1 MKICLVFLL
10 TFSPILLFSQ
20 RHKDCRSSMDFVI
33 SPDYFAPPQEEA
45 DAAFTPLFAYR
56 VGLNVSIYSSAVPY
70 FVFRSGMRYVRYG
83 YEVKPLFSN
92 QTSRDFKQFV
102 EIPFVFRLYFS
113 LNKLRPYVEAQSSL
127 NMNTGKTV
135 GIHFTAGG
143 AVGLEYVIR
152 KEIALFCQPT
162 FRKPIYRTADART
175 FNYHFS
181 TGLELGVKYRY

>member
-1 MKICLVFLL
+1 MKQNLIFLL
-10 TFSPILLFSQ
+10 SFFPIFLFSQ
-20 RHKDCRSSMDFVI
+20 RRSECRSAMDFI
-33 SPDYFAPPQEEA
+33 FSPDYFAPPQEEA
-45 DAAFTPLFAYR
+45 DAGFIPLFAYR
-56 VGLNVSIYSSAVPY
+56 VGLNVSVFSSPVPY

-92 QTSRDFKQFV
+92 QTSREYKQFV
-102 EIPFVFRLYFS
+102 EIPLVFRLYFS
-113 LNKLRPYVEAQSSL
+113 LNKLRSYIEAQSSL

-143 AVGLEYVIR
+143 AVGLEYLIK

-162 FRKPIYRTADART
+162 FRKPIYHTVDARSL
-175 FNYHFS
+175 NYHFS